1 MDLKT
6 ISVKEFAE
14 LGILQ
19 ELNRQF
25 LHPLGLA
32 LSVETS
38 DSGEWGFGPIWDY
51 RDDLEG
57 ITFGGS
63 VLNSESGRRKA
74 DYVASLRGSHEQRRI
89 ELFGSVIQPIPS
101 LPLNGS

>member
-1 MDLKT
+1 MDIKT
-6 ISVKEFAE
+6 ISVKEFTE
-14 LGILQ
+14 LRILQ
-19 ELNRQF
+19 EINRQF

-51 RDDLEG
+51 RHDAEG
-57 ITFGGS
+57 MIFDPS

-74 DYVASLRGSHEQRRI
+74 DYVSSLRGSHEHRRI